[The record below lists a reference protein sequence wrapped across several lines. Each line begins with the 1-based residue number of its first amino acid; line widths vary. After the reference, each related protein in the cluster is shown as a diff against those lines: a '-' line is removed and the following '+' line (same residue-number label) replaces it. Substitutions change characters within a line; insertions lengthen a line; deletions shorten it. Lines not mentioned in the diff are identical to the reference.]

1 MQDFVPMQ
9 VQQPSSSFAQW
20 LESLPAGTIVRLT
33 LTAGP
38 VVTMALRDGAP
49 AGSLRG
55 RRLLQQGQS
64 LVQDP
69 GCLETLV
76 ASAAVGA
83 CDLVMRASATP
94 RR

>member
-9 VQQPSSSFAQW
+9 VRQSPVSFAQW

-33 LTAGP
+33 LSAGP
-38 VVTMALRDGAP
+38 VVTMTLRDGAP

-64 LVQDP
+64 LSHDP
-69 GCLETLV
+69 GSLETLV
-76 ASAAVGA
+76 ASAAVAA
-83 CDLVMRASATP
+83 CDLVMRASGTAG
-94 RR
+94 R